1 MHGQTDMASSTRL
14 LTLI

>member
-1 MHGQTDMASSTRL
+1 VHGQTDMASSTRL